1 MSAFCDLQTFL
12 QSAIFMHSDTKDKIL
27 SEKILS
33 ADKLKIVEVHNT
45 DKDNPFLV
53 IYHLKRLFKK

>member
-12 QSAIFMHSDTKDKIL
+12 ESAIFMHSDTKDKIL

-33 ADKLKIVEVHNT
+33 ADKLKIVEAHNT

-53 IYHLKRLFKK
+53 IYYLKR